1 MRPAEPIRSGRRS
14 AKGQAMAIFA
24 LVSVLLFVVAG
35 LAVDAGTSYLTS
47 NQLERAAAAAALAGV
62 AYLPGDYP
70 DAQNAALVEAARD
83 GFTNAGGG
91 GGNSCTANVW
101 PCVITSQPQ
110 TNELKVTISTSVS
123 TIFLRLVGFGNH
135 TVVRTET
142 AEYLPPISLGQPG
155 AQQGS
160 SMNGS
165 CVGLTSYC
173 ANPPSGLGSSGN
185 FYFEREEGWGNPRS
199 EGDPFTPSPAQS
211 GTGCGSGD
219 PCTAASAP
227 DYHQVSP
234 EAGTETQYP
243 TLNYQ
248 GGSNYL
254 IEIPVGQSA
263 DVQVYNPAFAPDT
276 CGIAGG
282 GSNPAPATGYCYHEG
297 DTSFPAQPAPYTAY
311 SAMVYTLFKV
321 TTISSRLS
329 DSLVSQEV
337 FYPYNAT
344 CLSTATAT
352 MPCPT
357 PSSITYFPHCLA
369 CTPTET
375 APVSYV
381 PTTYHQWV
389 SAVNY
394 SPTVGSTDAA
404 LFGDPTDFGNNYLT
418 DLSSTVPQYYRL
430 EVDTMQWNGQ
440 PTCSSSACTIPTTGT
455 TTASEAH
462 KGYAVRLVSDAGSP
476 TQHNLGTLGAVAGST
491 TNIYSACPTATPT
504 CGTISSMDDMT
515 VFTPVNG
522 NGVSQTQFSIPL
534 FSIDPTAYAGQT
546 IDVDLFDPGDVNG
559 GAAYMGLQAP
569 DGTWTTVNSIT
580 DLGASLAGASPPS
593 GGGSVPVAWPS
604 GGCSTACFQ
613 TATSSGGVIYN
624 GQWLQLQMTVTSAAT
639 GYYNLVYSVGSTATA
654 ADTFAV
660 EVGFSGSPDHLL
672 P

>member
-14 AKGQAMAIFA
+14 VKGQAMAIFA

-62 AYLPGDYP
+62 AYLPGDQP
-70 DAQNAALVEAARD
+70 DAINAALVEAARD
-83 GFTNAGGG
+83 GFTNAGTGG
-91 GGNSCTANVW
+91 TSCTASNS
-101 PCVITSQPQ
+101 PCVLTSFPQ
-110 TNELKVTISTSVS
+110 TNEMKVQISVSVS

-135 TVVRTET
+135 TVVRSET

-165 CVGLTSYC
+165 CAFATPDYDTNAAC
-173 ANPPSGLGSSGN
+173 KPPTSGLGSSGN
-185 FYFEREEGWGNPRS
+185 YYFEREEGWGTQRS
-199 EGDPFTPSPAQS
+199 QGDPFTPSPAQT
-211 GTGCGSGD
+211 GTGCGNGGSD
-219 PCTAASAP
+219 PCSAASAP
-227 DYHQVSP
+227 DFHQISP

-263 DVQVYNPAFAPDT
+263 DVQVFNPAFAADT
-276 CGIAGG
+276 CGTGG
-282 GSNPAPATGYCYHEG
+282 GPSGYCYHEG
-297 DTSFPAQPAPYTAY
+297 DGDFPAQPAPYTSYA
-311 SAMVYTLFKV
+311 AMVYTLFKV
-321 TTISSRLS
+321 STISSRLS
-329 DSLVSQEV
+329 DQLVSQEV

-344 CLSTATAT
+344 NAVSG
-352 MPCPT
+352 
-357 PSSITYFPHCLA
+357 SGSITYYPHCLA
-369 CTPTET
+369 CTPSSTVGT
-375 APVSYV
+375 F

-394 SPTVGSTDAA
+394 APTSATDVA

-418 DLSSTVPQYYRL
+418 DPSGTVPQYYRL
-430 EVDTMQWNGQ
+430 EVDTMLWNGQ
-440 PTCSSSACTIPTTGT
+440 PTCTSSACTIPSTDTS
-455 TTASEAH
+455 ALPEAH

-476 TQHNLGTLGAVAGST
+476 ASYLGTLGAHAGST
-491 TNIYSACPTATPT
+491 TNTLSACPTTTPT

-522 NGVSQTQFSIPL
+522 NGVSQTTFSVPL
-534 FSIDPTAYAGQT
+534 FSLDPVAYAGQT

-580 DLGASLAGASPPS
+580 DLGASLGGASPP
-593 GGGSVPVAWPS
+593 GGGSNVSAAWPV

-624 GQWLQLQMTVTSAAT
+624 GQWLQLQMTVTSSAT
-639 GYYNLVYSVGSTATA
+639 GYYSLVYDVGANATA